1 MIWAPGVEVGPGG
14 VNPDKLAMVGSAD
27 GDLGAD
33 EEVMVQGS
41 FAAAEDVDATMVE
54 SAGLQGEEGS
64 NMVQGSLAAAVE
76 DFDATM
82 VESAGLQGEAGS
94 SMVQGSLAA
103 AVEDVDATM
112 VESAGLQGEAGGTME
127 QVQTVAV
134 ETVEKSDSAASQ
146 HDEAGK
152 ALLHMLSLF
161 KLYFKQIQKCQFLY
175 GQCKKDKIR
184 CYIPPHPMCSR
195 SHLKIF
201 FIWPVQE
208 R

>member
-82 VESAGLQGEAGS
+82 VESAGLQGEAG
-94 SMVQGSLAA
+94 
-103 AVEDVDATM
+103 
-112 VESAGLQGEAGGTME
+112 GTME

-161 KLYFKQIQKCQFLY
+161 KLYFKQIQKCQNIFSKKIAYTSPHPRCSRSRFKKTKFLY
-175 GQCKKDKIR
+175 GWCKKDKIR
-184 CYIPPHPMCSR
+184 C
-195 SHLKIF
+195 
-201 FIWPVQE
+201 
-208 R
+208 